1 MTRKKSELAKSVT
14 KKQSVN
20 DILALKEKR
29 EKIVA
34 ITAYDYSTS
43 VICDRAG
50 VDIIL
55 VGDSAGMVM
64 LGQKN
69 TTPTS
74 MHDMLVF
81 CKGVAMGTKRAMVV
95 GDLPFGS
102 YQPSKEIALNNAI
115 KFIKNGC
122 DAVKLE
128 GGIEL
133 VGTIKALVSA
143 GIPVMGHL
151 GLKPQTSSFW
161 DHHKVQGRTMESSLD
176 LIAGAKALDEAGVF
190 SIVLEMVTSEVAT
203 IISRIVSSAI
213 IGIGSGPACDGQVLV
228 LHDMLGLYEDIS
240 PRFVKRYA
248 KLSGNIFRAISK
260 YKNDVKCATFPE
272 DENTFHMNSD
282 EYSKLQENG
291 FESK

>member
-1 MTRKKSELAKSVT
+1 
-14 KKQSVN
+14 
-20 DILALKEKR
+20 
-29 EKIVA
+29 
-34 ITAYDYSTS
+34 
-43 VICDRAG
+43 
-50 VDIIL
+50 
-55 VGDSAGMVM
+55 
-64 LGQKN
+64 
-69 TTPTS
+69 
-74 MHDMLVF
+74 
-81 CKGVAMGTKRAMVV
+81 
-95 GDLPFGS
+95 
-102 YQPSKEIALNNAI
+102 
-115 KFIKNGC
+115 
-122 DAVKLE
+122 
-128 GGIEL
+128 
-133 VGTIKALVSA
+133 
-143 GIPVMGHL
+143 
-151 GLKPQTSSFW
+151 
-161 DHHKVQGRTMESSLD
+161 SSLD

>member
-1 MTRKKSELAKSVT
+1 MTRKKSEYAKSVI
-14 KKQSVN
+14 KKNSVN

-34 ITAYDYSTS
+34 STAYDYSTS
-43 VICDRAG
+43 LICDRAG

-64 LGQKN
+64 LGQRN

-74 MHDMLVF
+74 MRDMLVF
-81 CKGVAMGTKRAMVV
+81 CKGVSMGTKRAMVV

-102 YQPSKEIALNNAI
+102 YQPSKEVAMNNAI

-128 GGIEL
+128 GGVEL
-133 VGTIKALVSA
+133 VDTIKALVSA

-151 GLKPQTSSFW
+151 GFKPQTFI
-161 DHHKVQGRTMESSLD
+161 TE
-176 LIAGAKALDEAGVF
+176 AKALDKAGVF
-190 SIVLEMVTSEVAT
+190 SIVLEMVTSEAAS
-203 IISRIVSSAI
+203 IISRIVSSAV
-213 IGIGSGPACDGQVLV
+213 IGIGSGPGCDGQVLV
-228 LHDMLGLYEDIS
+228 LHDMLGLYEDIR

-248 KLSGNIFRAISK
+248 NLSGDIFRAISK
-260 YKNDVKCATFPE
+260 YKNDVKCVKFPE
-272 DENTFHMNSD
+272 DENTFHMSSD
-282 EYSKLQENG
+282 EYSKLQEND

>member
-1 MTRKKSELAKSVT
+1 LTRKKSEYAKSVI
-14 KKQSVN
+14 KKNSVN

-43 VICDRAG
+43 LICDRAG

-64 LGQKN
+64 LGQRN
-69 TTPTS
+69 TTPTL
-74 MHDMLVF
+74 MRDMVVF
-81 CKGVAMGTKRAMVV
+81 CKGVSMGTKRAMVV

-102 YQPSKEIALNNAI
+102 YQPSKEVAMNNAI

-128 GGIEL
+128 GGVEL
-133 VGTIKALVSA
+133 VDTIKALVSA

-151 GLKPQTSSFW
+151 GFKPQTFSLW
-161 DHHKVQGRTMESSLD
+161 DHHKVQARTMASSLD
-176 LIAGAKALDEAGVF
+176 LITEAKALDKAGAF
-190 SIVLEMVTSEVAT
+190 SIVLEMVTSEAAS
-203 IISRIVSSAI
+203 IISRIVSSAV
-213 IGIGSGPACDGQVLV
+213 IGIGSGPGCDGQVLV
-228 LHDMLGLYEDIS
+228 LHDMLGLYEDIK

-248 KLSGNIFRAISK
+248 NLSGDIFRAISK
-260 YKNDVKCATFPE
+260 YKNDVKCAKFPE
-272 DENTFHMNSD
+272 DENTFHMSSD
-282 EYSKLQENG
+282 EYSKLQEND
-291 FESK
+291 FKSK